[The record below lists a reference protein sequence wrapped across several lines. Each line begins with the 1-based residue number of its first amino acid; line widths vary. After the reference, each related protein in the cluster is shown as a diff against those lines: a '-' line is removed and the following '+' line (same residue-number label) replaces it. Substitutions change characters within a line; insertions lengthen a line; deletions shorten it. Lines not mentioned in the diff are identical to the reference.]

1 MATPIFDG
9 QSFQFWNGTCF
20 FLMVKIDFLTVD
32 FPVFFQDL
40 KCVGSSLPEG
50 VAMRVLRHSAGAL
63 ADLAATDGRALSSH
77 GCVSRVG
84 EQPQNSNFD
93 VQKRGK
99 YGKMMIEYGHYGLE
113 GYGMLN
119 TMVAMG

>member
-1 MATPIFDG
+1 
-9 QSFQFWNGTCF
+9 
-20 FLMVKIDFLTVD
+20 MVKINFLTVD

-77 GCVSRVG
+77 GCVSRVW

-99 YGKMMIEYGHYGLE
+99 YGNMMIEYGL
-113 GYGMLN
+113 GMLN
-119 TMVAMG
+119 TMMVGMG